1 MKTVLSLLCAS
12 VILFSACGTDNTLP
26 EFKDKIAAD
35 ETVNDNSGD
44 NDSGNGGTIPGKK
57 LPVMGTYVKKN
68 VNVEEISGIC
78 LNADKTALLA
88 VGDQGV
94 LKEIDPNTMAV
105 KQIWTRDAD
114 LEGITLDPRTK
125 DLYLGIEYSQKVYK
139 LDAPDYQKHS
149 SIIYVQEAI
158 DDGYNNSGVEG
169 IAYYKDDLVFIGT
182 QWGAN
187 LWIYKLDG
195 TKVSKTSLSGFA
207 DEIAGLDYDPV
218 ENWLWVIDSNNKK
231 IYLCDVVEKTFAV
244 KRLATYDV
252 SFISN
257 AESICVDR
265 DRNCVWVGSDE
276 SSPKLYKFSFT
287 F

>member
-1 MKTVLSLLCAS
+1 MKAVLSLLCAS
-12 VILFSACGTDNTLP
+12 VLLFSACSDDTLP

-35 ETVNDNSGD
+35 ETVNDNTGNDDASGV
-44 NDSGNGGTIPGKK
+44 KM
-57 LPVMGTYVKKN
+57 PVMGTYTKHN
-68 VNVEEISGIC
+68 INVEEISGIC
-78 LNADKTALLA
+78 LNKDKTGLLA

-94 LKEIDPNTMAV
+94 LKEINLSDLSV
-105 KQIWTRDAD
+105 KTIWTRDAD
-114 LEGITLDPRTK
+114 LEGITLDPRTN

-158 DDGYNNSGVEG
+158 DKGYNNSGVEG

-195 TKVSKTSLSGFA
+195 TMVSKTSLSGFA

-218 ENWLWVIDSNNKK
+218 ADWLWVIDSNYKK
-231 IYLCDVVEKTFAV
+231 IYICKVVEKPFSV
-244 KRLATYDV
+244 KLLATYDV
-252 SFISN
+252 SHISN

-265 DRNCVWVGSDE
+265 DRSCVWVGSDE
-276 SSPKLYKFSFT
+276 SSPKLYKFNFT

>member
-1 MKTVLSLLCAS
+1 MKTLLCLFCAS
-12 VILFSACGTDNTLP
+12 ALLLSSCDTDNKLP
-26 EFKDKIAAD
+26 DIKDKIAAD
-35 ETVNDNSGD
+35 ETVDDNTGNDAGSD
-44 NDSGNGGTIPGKK
+44 EKM
-57 LPVMGTYVKKN
+57 PVMGTYTKHNVK
-68 VNVEEISGIC
+68 VEEISGIC
-78 LNADKTALLA
+78 LNKDKTALLA

-94 LKEIDPNTMAV
+94 LKEIDINDMSV
-105 KQIWTRDAD
+105 KTVWTRDAD
-114 LEGITLDPRTK
+114 LEGITLDPRTN

-158 DDGYNNSGVEG
+158 DKGYDNSGVEG
-169 IAYYKDDLVFIGT
+169 IAYYKDDLVFVGT

-195 TKVSKTSLSGFA
+195 TMVSKTSLSGFA

-218 ENWLWVIDSNNKK
+218 ADWLWVIDSNYKK
-231 IYLCDVVEKTFAV
+231 IYICKVTEKPFAV
-244 KRLATYDV
+244 KLLATYDV
-252 SFISN
+252 SHISN

-276 SSPKLYKFSFT
+276 SSPKIYKFNFT

>member
-1 MKTVLSLLCAS
+1 MNYILNLLLASLLFATSC
-12 VILFSACGTDNTLP
+12 SAQDTTPD
-26 EFKDKIAAD
+26 FKDKVAAD
-35 ETVNDNSGD
+35 ETVNQEQTPSDM
-44 NDSGNGGTIPGKK
+44 
-57 LPVMGTYVKKN
+57 PVMGSYTKHS

-94 LKEIDPNTMAV
+94 LKEINPTTMAV
-105 KQIWTRDAD
+105 KDIWSRDAD
-114 LEGITLDPRTK
+114 LEGITLDPRTN
-125 DLYLGIEYSQKVYK
+125 DLYLAIEYSQKVYK

-158 DDGYNNSGVEG
+158 DKKYNNSGLEG
-169 IAYYKDDLVFIGT
+169 IAYYKDDMVFIGS

-195 TKVSKTSLSGFA
+195 TMVSKTSLSDFA

-218 ENWLWVIDSNNKK
+218 ADWLWVVDSNYKK
-231 IYLCDVVEKTFAV
+231 FYICTVEGKL
-244 KRLATYDV
+244 LATYDIN
-252 SFISN
+252 FISN
-257 AESICVDR
+257 PESICVDR
-265 DRNCVWVGSDE
+265 DRKCVWIGSDE
-276 SSPKLYKFSFT
+276 SSPKLYKFDFT

>member
-1 MKTVLSLLCAS
+1 MLSS
-12 VILFSACGTDNTLP
+12 CGTDNKLP
-26 EFKDKIAAD
+26 DFKDKIAAD
-35 ETVNDNSGD
+35 ETVDDNTGNDAGSD
-44 NDSGNGGTIPGKK
+44 EKM
-57 LPVMGTYVKKN
+57 PVMGTYTKHNVK
-68 VNVEEISGIC
+68 VEEISGIC
-78 LNADKTALLA
+78 LNKDKTALLA

-94 LKEIDPNTMAV
+94 LKEIDINDMSV
-105 KQIWTRDAD
+105 KTVWTRDAD
-114 LEGITLDPRTK
+114 LEGITLDPRTN

-158 DDGYNNSGVEG
+158 DKGYDNSGVEG
-169 IAYYKDDLVFIGT
+169 IAYYKDDLVFVGT

-195 TKVSKTSLSGFA
+195 TMVSKTSLSGFA

-218 ENWLWVIDSNNKK
+218 ADWLWVIDSNYKK
-231 IYLCDVVEKTFAV
+231 IYICKVTEKPFAV
-244 KRLATYDV
+244 KLLATYDV
-252 SFISN
+252 SHISN

-276 SSPKLYKFSFT
+276 SSPKIYKFNFT

>member
-1 MKTVLSLLCAS
+1 MKAVLSLLCAS
-12 VILFSACGTDNTLP
+12 ALLFSACGTGNTVP
-26 EFKDKIAAD
+26 DFKDKVAAD
-35 ETVNDNSGD
+35 ETVNENTGNAGNDDPASGM
-44 NDSGNGGTIPGKK
+44 KM
-57 LPVMGTYVKKN
+57 PVMGTYTKQN
-68 VNVEEISGIC
+68 INVEEISGIC
-78 LNADKTALLA
+78 LNKDKTGLLA

-94 LKEIDPNTMAV
+94 LKEIDLNNLSV
-105 KQIWTRDAD
+105 KTIWTRDAD
-114 LEGITLDPRTK
+114 LEGITLDPRTN

-139 LDAPDYQKHS
+139 LEAPDYQTHS

-158 DDGYNNSGVEG
+158 DKGYNNSGVEG

-195 TKVSKTSLSGFA
+195 NMVSKTSLSGFA

-218 ENWLWVIDSNNKK
+218 ADWLWVIDSNYKK
-231 IYLCDVVEKTFAV
+231 IYICKVVENPFSV
-244 KRLATYDV
+244 KLLATYDV
-252 SFISN
+252 SHISN

-276 SSPKLYKFSFT
+276 SSPKLYKFNFT

>member
-1 MKTVLSLLCAS
+1 MKTLLCLFCAS
-12 VILFSACGTDNTLP
+12 ALLLSSCGTDNKLP
-26 EFKDKIAAD
+26 DFKDKIAAD
-35 ETVNDNSGD
+35 ETVDDNTGNDAGSD
-44 NDSGNGGTIPGKK
+44 EKM
-57 LPVMGTYVKKN
+57 PVMGTYTKHNVK
-68 VNVEEISGIC
+68 VEEISGIC
-78 LNADKTALLA
+78 LNKDKTALLA

-94 LKEIDPNTMAV
+94 LKEIDINDMSV
-105 KQIWTRDAD
+105 KTVWTRDAD
-114 LEGITLDPRTK
+114 LEGITLDPRTN

-139 LDAPDYQKHS
+139 LDAPDYQNHS

-158 DDGYNNSGVEG
+158 DKGYDNSGVEG
-169 IAYYKDDLVFIGT
+169 IAYYKDDLVFVGT

-195 TKVSKTSLSGFA
+195 TMVSKTSLSGFA

-218 ENWLWVIDSNNKK
+218 ADWLWVIDSNYKK
-231 IYLCDVVEKTFAV
+231 IYICKVTEKPFAV
-244 KRLATYDV
+244 KLLATYDV
-252 SFISN
+252 SHISN

-276 SSPKLYKFSFT
+276 SSPKIYKFNFT

>member
-1 MKTVLSLLCAS
+1 MFMKTLLCLLCAS
-12 VILFSACGTDNTLP
+12 ALFFCSCGADNAVP
-26 EFKDKIAAD
+26 DFKDKIAAD
-35 ETVNDNSGD
+35 ENVNDNTD
-44 NDSGNGGTIPGKK
+44 DPNDAGSDQKM
-57 LPVMGTYVKKN
+57 PVMGTYTKHN

-78 LNADKTALLA
+78 LNKDKTGLLA
-88 VGDQGV
+88 VGDQGI
-94 LKEIDPNTMAV
+94 LKEIDLNDMSV
-105 KQIWTRDAD
+105 KTVWTRDAD
-114 LEGITLDPRTK
+114 LEGITLDPRTN

-158 DDGYNNSGVEG
+158 DKGYDNSGVEG
-169 IAYYKDDLVFIGT
+169 IAYYKDDLVFVGT

-195 TKVSKTSLSGFA
+195 TMVSKTSLSGFA

-218 ENWLWVIDSNNKK
+218 ADWLWVIDSNYKK
-231 IYLCDVVEKTFAV
+231 IYICKVTEKPFAA
-244 KRLATYDV
+244 KLLATYDV
-252 SFISN
+252 SHISN

-276 SSPKLYKFSFT
+276 SSPKLYKFNFK

>member
-12 VILFSACGTDNTLP
+12 VILFSACDTGEKVP
-26 EFKDKIAAD
+26 EFWDKIAAD
-35 ETVNDNSGD
+35 ETVDNG
-44 NDSGNGGTIPGKK
+44 SGNAGDASGKK
-57 LPVMGTYVKKN
+57 LPVMGTYTRTG

-94 LKEIDPNTMAV
+94 LKEINLTSMTV
-105 KQIWTRDAD
+105 KTIWTRDAD

-169 IAYYKDDLVFIGT
+169 IAYYKDDLVFVGT

-195 TKVSKTSLSGFA
+195 TKVAKTSLSGFA

-231 IYLCDVVEKTFAV
+231 IYLCDVVEKPFAV

>member
-1 MKTVLSLLCAS
+1 MVKKSLIFILSFFLLT
-12 VILFSACGTDNTLP
+12 ACDSKNETP
-26 EFKDKIAAD
+26 EFKDKVAA
-35 ETVNDNSGD
+35 EENGVSGD
-44 NDSGNGGTIPGKK
+44 AGNKENPSGM
-57 LPVMGTYVKKN
+57 PVMGGYKKSN

-78 LNADKTALLA
+78 LNKDKTALLA

-94 LKEIDPNTMAV
+94 LKEINPNTMEV
-105 KQIWTRDAD
+105 KTIWTRDAD
-114 LEGITLDPRTK
+114 MEAITLDPRTN
-125 DLYLGIEYSQKVYK
+125 DLYIGIEYSQKVYK
-139 LDAPDYQKHS
+139 LDAPEYQKHS

-158 DDGYNNSGVEG
+158 DKKYNNSGVEG

-195 TKVSKTSLSGFA
+195 TMVSKTSLSGFA

-218 ENWLWVIDSNNKK
+218 ADWLWVIDSNYKK
-231 IYLCDVVEKTFAV
+231 FYICTVEGKP
-244 KRLATYDV
+244 LATYDV

-265 DRNCVWVGSDE
+265 SRNCVWVGSDE
-276 SSPKLYKFSFT
+276 SSPKIYKFDFQ

>member
-1 MKTVLSLLCAS
+1 MIKKYALLILSFFLLIGC
-12 VILFSACGTDNTLP
+12 DNEPQVPQVSDKVAAEEKEP
-26 EFKDKIAAD
+26 E
-35 ETVNDNSGD
+35 
-44 NDSGNGGTIPGKK
+44 SGNQDNGSQENTSGM
-57 LPVMGTYVKKN
+57 PVMGSYTKYS

-78 LNADKTALLA
+78 LNKDKTALLA

-94 LKEIDPNTMAV
+94 LKEIDLSTMAV
-105 KQIWTRDAD
+105 KTIWTRDAD
-114 LEGITLDPRTK
+114 MEAITLDPRTN
-125 DLYLGIEYSQKVYK
+125 DLYIGIEYSQKVYK

-158 DDGYNNSGVEG
+158 DKEYNNSGVEG
-169 IAYYKDDLVFIGT
+169 IAYYKDDLVFVGT

-187 LWIYKLDG
+187 LWIYNLDG
-195 TKVSKTSLSGFA
+195 TMVSKTSLSSFA

-218 ENWLWVIDSNNKK
+218 ADWLWVIDSNYKK
-231 IYLCDVVEKTFAV
+231 IYICKVVENPFSV
-244 KRLATYDV
+244 KLLATYSV
-252 SFISN
+252 SHISN

-276 SSPKLYKFSFT
+276 SSPKLYKFDFK

>member
-1 MKTVLSLLCAS
+1 MKLVFDFCLVVMLLA
-12 VILFSACGTDNTLP
+12 SACGSTYIVPDF
-26 EFKDKIAAD
+26 EDKVAVEEKEEEIGNED
-35 ETVNDNSGD
+35 GSGQGMTV
-44 NDSGNGGTIPGKK
+44 KM
-57 LPVMGTYVKKN
+57 PVMGSYKRYN

-78 LNADKTALLA
+78 LNKDKTALLA
-88 VGDQGV
+88 CGDQGV
-94 LKEIDPNTMAV
+94 LKEIDPNDMSV
-105 KQIWTRDAD
+105 KTIWTRDAD
-114 LEGITLDPRTK
+114 MEAITLDPRTN
-125 DLYLGIEYSQKVYK
+125 DLYIGIEYSQKVYK

-158 DDGYNNSGVEG
+158 DKEYNNSGVEG
-169 IAYYKDDLVFIGT
+169 IAYWKDDLVFVGT

-187 LWIYKLDG
+187 LWVYKLDG

-218 ENWLWVIDSNNKK
+218 GDWLWVVDSNYKK
-231 IYLCDVVEKTFAV
+231 FYICTTAGKL
-244 KRLATYDV
+244 LATYDV

-265 DRNCVWVGSDE
+265 DRSCVWIGSDE
-276 SSPKLYKFSFT
+276 SSPKIYKFEFQ

>member
-1 MKTVLSLLCAS
+1 MFMKTLLCLLCAS
-12 VILFSACGTDNTLP
+12 ALFFCSCGADNTVP
-26 EFKDKIAAD
+26 DFKDKIAAD
-35 ETVNDNSGD
+35 ENVNDNTD
-44 NDSGNGGTIPGKK
+44 DPNDAGSDQKM
-57 LPVMGTYVKKN
+57 PVMGTYTKHN

-78 LNADKTALLA
+78 LNKDKTGLLA
-88 VGDQGV
+88 VGDQGI
-94 LKEIDPNTMAV
+94 LKEIDLNDMSV
-105 KQIWTRDAD
+105 KTVWTRDAD
-114 LEGITLDPRTK
+114 LEGITLDPRTN

-158 DDGYNNSGVEG
+158 DKGYDNSGVEG
-169 IAYYKDDLVFIGT
+169 IAYYKDDLVFVGT

-195 TKVSKTSLSGFA
+195 TMVSKTSLSSFA

-218 ENWLWVIDSNNKK
+218 ADWLWVIDSNYKK
-231 IYLCDVVEKTFAV
+231 IYICKVTEKPFAA
-244 KRLATYDV
+244 KLLATYDV
-252 SFISN
+252 SHISN

-265 DRNCVWVGSDE
+265 DRDCVWVGSDE
-276 SSPKLYKFSFT
+276 SSPKIYKFNFT

>member
-1 MKTVLSLLCAS
+1 MKTLLCLFCAS
-12 VILFSACGTDNTLP
+12 ALLLSSCGTDNKLP
-26 EFKDKIAAD
+26 DFKDKIAAD
-35 ETVNDNSGD
+35 ETVDDNTGNDAGSD
-44 NDSGNGGTIPGKK
+44 EKM
-57 LPVMGTYVKKN
+57 PVMGTYTKHNVK
-68 VNVEEISGIC
+68 VEEISGIC
-78 LNADKTALLA
+78 LNKDKTALLA

-94 LKEIDPNTMAV
+94 LKEIDINDMSV
-105 KQIWTRDAD
+105 KTVWTRDAD
-114 LEGITLDPRTK
+114 LEGITLDPRTN

-158 DDGYNNSGVEG
+158 DKGYDNSGVEG
-169 IAYYKDDLVFIGT
+169 IAYYKDDLVFVGT

-195 TKVSKTSLSGFA
+195 TMVSKTSLSGFA

-218 ENWLWVIDSNNKK
+218 ADWLWVIDSNYKK
-231 IYLCDVVEKTFAV
+231 IYICKVTEKPFAV
-244 KRLATYDV
+244 KLLATYDV
-252 SFISN
+252 SHISN

-276 SSPKLYKFSFT
+276 SSPKIYKFNFT

>member
-1 MKTVLSLLCAS
+1 MKLVFDFCLVVMLLAA
-12 VILFSACGTDNTLP
+12 ACGSTYIVPDF
-26 EFKDKIAAD
+26 EDKVAAEEKEEEVGNED
-35 ETVNDNSGD
+35 GSGQGTTV
-44 NDSGNGGTIPGKK
+44 KM
-57 LPVMGTYVKKN
+57 PVMGSYKRYN

-78 LNADKTALLA
+78 LNKDKTALLA
-88 VGDQGV
+88 CGDQGV
-94 LKEIDPNTMAV
+94 LKEIDPNDMSV
-105 KQIWTRDAD
+105 KTIWTRDAD
-114 LEGITLDPRTK
+114 MEAITLDPRTN
-125 DLYLGIEYSQKVYK
+125 DLYIGIEYSQKVYK

-158 DDGYNNSGVEG
+158 DKEYNNSGVEG
-169 IAYYKDDLVFIGT
+169 IAYWKDDLVFVGT

-187 LWIYKLDG
+187 LWVYKLDG

-218 ENWLWVIDSNNKK
+218 GDWLWVVDSNYKK
-231 IYLCDVVEKTFAV
+231 FYICTTAGKL
-244 KRLATYDV
+244 LATYDV

-265 DRNCVWVGSDE
+265 DRSCVWIGSDE
-276 SSPKLYKFSFT
+276 SSPKIYKFEFQ

>member
-1 MKTVLSLLCAS
+1 MKAVFSLLCAS
-12 VILFSACGTDNTLP
+12 AFLFSACGADDLP

-35 ETVNDNSGD
+35 ETVDNTDNGSGSND
-44 NDSGNGGTIPGKK
+44 GTTPEKK
-57 LPVMGTYVKKN
+57 LPVMGTYTKKN

-78 LNADKTALLA
+78 LNPDKTALLA

-94 LKEIDPNTMAV
+94 LKEIDLTTMAV
-105 KQIWTRDAD
+105 KTLWTRDAD
-114 LEGITLDPRTK
+114 MEAITLDPRTN

-139 LDAPDYQKHS
+139 LDAPDWQKHS

-158 DDGYNNSGVEG
+158 DNGYNNSGVEG
-169 IAYYKDDLVFIGT
+169 IAYYKEDMVFVGT

-195 TKVSKTSLSGFA
+195 TKVAKTSLSSFA

-218 ENWLWVIDSNNKK
+218 ENWLWVIDSNYKK
-231 IYLCDVVEKTFAV
+231 IYLCEVVENPFSV

-252 SFISN
+252 SHISN

-276 SSPKLYKFSFT
+276 SSPKLYKFNFT

>member
-1 MKTVLSLLCAS
+1 MDMKYKVTLLITSLLLCFAC
-12 VILFSACGTDNTLP
+12 SAEDAAP
-26 EFKDKIAAD
+26 DIKDKVAA
-35 ETVNDNSGD
+35 EENNNLEQNQGSQTSGM
-44 NDSGNGGTIPGKK
+44 
-57 LPVMGTYVKKN
+57 PVMGSYTKYN
-68 VNVEEISGIC
+68 VDVEEISGIC
-78 LNADKTALLA
+78 LNKDKTALLA

-94 LKEIDPNTMAV
+94 LKEINLNTMAV
-105 KQIWTRDAD
+105 KTIWTRDAD
-114 LEGITLDPRTK
+114 LEAITLDPRTN

-158 DDGYNNSGVEG
+158 DKGYNNSGVEG
-169 IAYYKDDLVFIGT
+169 IAYYKDDMVFIGT

-195 TKVSKTSLSGFA
+195 TMVSKTTLSGFA

-218 ENWLWVIDSNNKK
+218 ADWLWVIDSNYKK
-231 IYLCDVVEKTFAV
+231 FYICTVEGKL
-244 KRLATYDV
+244 LATYDV

-265 DRNCVWVGSDE
+265 DRSCVWVGSDE
-276 SSPKLYKFSFT
+276 SSPKLYKFEFK

>member
-1 MKTVLSLLCAS
+1 MKTLLCLFCAS
-12 VILFSACGTDNTLP
+12 ALLLSSCGTDNKLP
-26 EFKDKIAAD
+26 DFKDKIAAD
-35 ETVNDNSGD
+35 ETVDDNTGNDAGSD
-44 NDSGNGGTIPGKK
+44 EKM
-57 LPVMGTYVKKN
+57 PVMGTYTKHNVK
-68 VNVEEISGIC
+68 VEEISGIC
-78 LNADKTALLA
+78 LNKDKTALLA

-94 LKEIDPNTMAV
+94 LKEIDINDMSV
-105 KQIWTRDAD
+105 KTVWTRDAD
-114 LEGITLDPRTK
+114 LEGITLDPRSN

-139 LDAPDYQKHS
+139 LDAPDYQNHS

-158 DDGYNNSGVEG
+158 DKGYDNSGVEG
-169 IAYYKDDLVFIGT
+169 IAYYKDDLVFVGT

-195 TKVSKTSLSGFA
+195 TMVSKTSLSGFA

-218 ENWLWVIDSNNKK
+218 ADWLWVIDSNYKK
-231 IYLCDVVEKTFAV
+231 IYICKVTEKPFAV
-244 KRLATYDV
+244 KLLATYDV
-252 SFISN
+252 SHISN

-276 SSPKLYKFSFT
+276 SSPKIYKFNFT

>member
-1 MKTVLSLLCAS
+1 MKTLLCLFCAS
-12 VILFSACGTDNTLP
+12 ALLFSSCGTDNKLP
-26 EFKDKIAAD
+26 DFKDKIAAD
-35 ETVNDNSGD
+35 ETVDDNTGNDAGSGE
-44 NDSGNGGTIPGKK
+44 KM
-57 LPVMGTYVKKN
+57 PVMGTYTKHN

-78 LNADKTALLA
+78 LNKDKTALLA

-94 LKEIDPNTMAV
+94 LKEIDINDMSV
-105 KQIWTRDAD
+105 KTVWTRDAD
-114 LEGITLDPRTK
+114 LEGITLDPRTN

-158 DDGYNNSGVEG
+158 DKGYDNSGVEG
-169 IAYYKDDLVFIGT
+169 IAYYKDDLVFVGT

-195 TKVSKTSLSGFA
+195 TMVSKTSLSGFA

-218 ENWLWVIDSNNKK
+218 ADWLWVIDSNYKK
-231 IYLCDVVEKTFAV
+231 IYICKVTEKPFAV
-244 KRLATYDV
+244 KLLATYDV
-252 SFISN
+252 SHISN

-276 SSPKLYKFSFT
+276 SSPKIYKFNFT

>member
-1 MKTVLSLLCAS
+1 MKAVLSLLCAS
-12 VILFSACGTDNTLP
+12 ALLFSACSDDTLP

-35 ETVNDNSGD
+35 ETVNDNTG
-44 NDSGNGGTIPGKK
+44 NAGDSGNDDASGVKM
-57 LPVMGTYVKKN
+57 PVMGTYTKHN
-68 VNVEEISGIC
+68 INVEEISGIC
-78 LNADKTALLA
+78 LNKDKTGLLA

-94 LKEIDPNTMAV
+94 LKEISLNDLSV
-105 KQIWTRDAD
+105 KTIWTRDAD
-114 LEGITLDPRTK
+114 LEGITLDPRTN

-158 DDGYNNSGVEG
+158 DKGYNNSGVEG

-195 TKVSKTSLSGFA
+195 TMVSKTSLSGFA

-218 ENWLWVIDSNNKK
+218 ADWLWVIDSNYKK
-231 IYLCDVVEKTFAV
+231 IYVCKVVEKPFSV
-244 KRLATYDV
+244 KLLATYDV
-252 SFISN
+252 SHISN

-276 SSPKLYKFSFT
+276 SSPKLYKFNFT

>member
-1 MKTVLSLLCAS
+1 MKTLLCLFCAS
-12 VILFSACGTDNTLP
+12 ALLFSSCGTDNKLP
-26 EFKDKIAAD
+26 DFKDKIAAD
-35 ETVNDNSGD
+35 ETVDDNTGNDAGSGE
-44 NDSGNGGTIPGKK
+44 KM
-57 LPVMGTYVKKN
+57 PVMGTYTKHN

-78 LNADKTALLA
+78 LNKDKTALLA

-94 LKEIDPNTMAV
+94 LKEIDINDMSV
-105 KQIWTRDAD
+105 KTVWTRDAD
-114 LEGITLDPRTK
+114 LEGITLDPRTN

-158 DDGYNNSGVEG
+158 DKGYDNSGVEG
-169 IAYYKDDLVFIGT
+169 IAYYKDDLVFVGT

-195 TKVSKTSLSGFA
+195 TMVSKTSLSGFA

-218 ENWLWVIDSNNKK
+218 ADWLWVIDSNYKK
-231 IYLCDVVEKTFAV
+231 IYICKVTEKPFAV
-244 KRLATYDV
+244 KLLATYDV
-252 SFISN
+252 SHISN

-276 SSPKLYKFSFT
+276 SSPKIYKFNLT

>member
-1 MKTVLSLLCAS
+1 MKAVLSLLCAS
-12 VILFSACGTDNTLP
+12 VLLFSACSDDTLP

-35 ETVNDNSGD
+35 ETVNDNTGNDDASGV
-44 NDSGNGGTIPGKK
+44 KM
-57 LPVMGTYVKKN
+57 PVMGTYTKHN
-68 VNVEEISGIC
+68 INVEEISGIC
-78 LNADKTALLA
+78 LNKDKTGLLA

-94 LKEIDPNTMAV
+94 LKEINLSDLSV
-105 KQIWTRDAD
+105 KTIWTRDAD
-114 LEGITLDPRTK
+114 LEGITLDPRTN

-158 DDGYNNSGVEG
+158 DKGYNNSGVEG

-195 TKVSKTSLSGFA
+195 TMVSKTSLSGFA

-218 ENWLWVIDSNNKK
+218 ADWLWVIDSNYKK
-231 IYLCDVVEKTFAV
+231 IYICKVVEKPFSV
-244 KRLATYDV
+244 KLLATYDV
-252 SFISN
+252 SHISN

-276 SSPKLYKFSFT
+276 SSPKLYKFNFT